1 MSKSKKVFSSRHII
15 TDTLTGEVIS
25 DKSGVTYVNKQSES
39 FGMYTTTNGLE
50 WAKELKSYFLFLVV
64 LNEYSDNSG
73 VVRLT
78 THLRKS
84 ICEFFDFKNERSITT
99 ILGIL
104 VKSGVVKRISN
115 NDFVINPETVYKGSV
130 LDKKEKIEKYNKL

>member
-1 MSKSKKVFSSRHII
+1 MSKNKKVFSSRHIV

-50 WAKELKSYFLFLVV
+50 WAKPLKSYFLFLVV

-78 THLRKS
+78 THLRRS
-84 ICEFFDFKNERSITT
+84 ICAFFEFKNERSITT

-104 VKSGVVKRISN
+104 VELGVIKRISN
-115 NDFVINPETVYKGSV
+115 NDFVINPETVYKGSI
-130 LDKKEKIEKYNKL
+130 LDKKERTEKYNKL